1 MKLIRFLA
9 LTAVGIVAASFIWTN
24 YFPRFFTS
32 NPITSEERSA
42 DSAFPVVIRIKGGML
57 EVASVTNK
65 RYFSGST
72 DPEFFGYPLSM
83 CRETAGWYASYKITY
98 RVRLGEKWQVR
109 YDNNRIIAR
118 VPELEPSLPVA
129 IDTNSLAKGGTDKC
143 WIMSDLGTKDRV
155 LRRISAD
162 LRKQAED
169 PKTKFFARES
179 AKKTIREFL
188 RTWAFN
194 QRDYPNVAADSDI
207 RVIFPGE

>member
-1 MKLIRFLA
+1 MKWIRRLA
-9 LTAVGIVAASFIWTN
+9 LATVGIVAALYIWTN
-24 YFPRFFTS
+24 YFPRFFAS
-32 NPITSEERSA
+32 NLVASEERSA

-72 DPEFFGYPLSM
+72 DPEIFGFPLSI

-162 LRKQAED
+162 LKKEAEG
-169 PKTKFFARES
+169 PKTKLFAREF
-179 AKKTIREFL
+179 ANKTIREFL

-194 QRDYPNVAADSDI
+194 QKDYPNVPADSDI
-207 RVIFPGE
+207 RVMFPGE